1 MAGPG
6 SSKIPWVACAAAPAN
21 ATNLQSFDS
30 VLCMT
35 RVCAR
40 SYERKASRTYNI
52 MTVTKRKTAPLA
64 DCMHN
69 ME

>member
-1 MAGPG
+1 MGC
-6 SSKIPWVACAAAPAN
+6 VRAPAN
-21 ATNLQSFDS
+21 TTSLRSFDS

-35 RVCAR
+35 RAHAR
-40 SYERKASRTYNI
+40 SDERKASRTYNI

-64 DCMHN
+64 DCRDT